1 MVIGENDSYYGS
13 TKTRNAY
20 NSLHKLYK
28 EQGMSDEEID
38 KLLVLDVKEHKYFTL
53 KRIFR

>member
-38 KLLVLDVKEHKYFTL
+38 KILANKEKEVMSV
-53 KRIFR
+53 